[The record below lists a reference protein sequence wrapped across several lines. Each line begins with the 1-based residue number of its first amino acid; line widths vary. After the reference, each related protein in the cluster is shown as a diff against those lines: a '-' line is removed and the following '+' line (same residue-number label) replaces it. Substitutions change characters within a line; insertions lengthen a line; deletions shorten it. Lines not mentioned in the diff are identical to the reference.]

1 MAMDFKNLISNNPY
15 KALYGIMI
23 VFGIVIASLIAAL
36 WNRYANTDIDNTKH
50 QLKAFNNYILSL
62 PPTDTT
68 AINNISTT
76 LLADKNNSIDK
87 IFFSIYDIYGTR
99 LYTNATSGRNA
110 SILSFKKINND
121 FIADTASYKN
131 ISEVILDAILEE
143 ESIISTSFSGK
154 VNRYIITECAV
165 KNDATLKG
173 FFSSMQHKLTL
184 IGLITFIAAICLIM
198 LYRHIGNTLRL
209 RSYILQLSNEEEMK
223 KYNLKAIT
231 DHGSIESLSNDLYTL
246 YKSQIDIIKQH
257 DRERELAILEEKERL
272 NSKRILANNL
282 KHEIKTPI
290 GIIIGYLDTLINH
303 PDIDRKTMLSFIKKC
318 LSNAQRL
325 QNMVVNI
332 AVINRIDDGSN
343 NIALDEVNI
352 YNIASLVREDLKFT
366 LNDSNINFRI
376 EIDPNTFVKS
386 NETLLYNV
394 LSNLV
399 KNSCFYSKGTC
410 ITLTTLDTTSP
421 DFIKFSFYDNGI
433 GVPAEALPRLFERFY
448 RFEKDKDK
456 KGGTGLGLP
465 IVKESIILSGGAV
478 TVNNKIGGG
487 LEFQFT
493 LPASN

>member
-1 MAMDFKNLISNNPY
+1 MAMDFKSLISNNPF
-15 KALYGIMI
+15 KAFYGLLI
-23 VFGIVIASLIAAL
+23 VFGIVIASLVAAL
-36 WNRYANTDIDNTKH
+36 WNRYANIDVDNATH
-50 QLKAFNNYILSL
+50 QLKAFNNYILAL

-76 LLADKNNSIDK
+76 LLVDKNNTIDK
-87 IFFSIYDIYGTR
+87 VFFSIYDIYGTR

-110 SILSFKKINND
+110 NILSFKKINND

-131 ISEVILDAILEE
+131 TSEIKQDAVLEE

-154 VNRYIITECAV
+154 EKRYIISQCTV
-165 KNDATLKG
+165 KNNASIKG
-173 FFSSMQHKLTL
+173 FISTMQHKLTL
-184 IGLITFIAAICLIM
+184 IGLITLIAALCLLM
-198 LYRHIGNTLRL
+198 LFRHICNTQRL
-209 RSYILQLSNEEEMK
+209 RRYILQLSNEEEMR
-223 KYNLKAIT
+223 KYNLKPIT
-231 DHGSIESLSNDLYTL
+231 DNGTLENLSGDLYTL

-303 PDIDRKTMLSFIKKC
+303 PDIDRKTMFSFIKKC

-352 YNIASLVREDLKFT
+352 YNLATLVREDLKFT
-366 LNDSNINFRI
+366 LNESNMTFRI
-376 EIDPNTFVKS
+376 EIEPNTFVKS

-410 ITLTTLDTTSP
+410 ITLTTIDDTSP

-433 GVPAEALPRLFERFY
+433 GVPSEAIPRLFERFY

-465 IVKESIILSGGAV
+465 IVKESITLSGGTV
-478 TVNNKIGGG
+478 TVDNRIDGG

-493 LPASN
+493 LPTSD